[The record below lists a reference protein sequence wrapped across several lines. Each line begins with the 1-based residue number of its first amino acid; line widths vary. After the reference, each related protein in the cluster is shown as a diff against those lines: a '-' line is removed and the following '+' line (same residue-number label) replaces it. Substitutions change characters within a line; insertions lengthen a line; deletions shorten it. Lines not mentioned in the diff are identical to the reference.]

1 MRNLFLS
8 FYGIQFSMLLGH
20 YPCKG
25 GNLGILVG
33 SVLKCLPPFQG
44 QMEDAEF

>member
-8 FYGIQFSMLLGH
+8 FYGIEFSILLGH

-25 GNLGILVG
+25 NNLSIIGG
-33 SVLKCLPPFQG
+33 PVLKRLPIFQG